1 MQPLWL
7 QVMWQTCSAAERA
20 LACAVQQPTHVGAR
34 DAALRL
40 RLDATQVAPLED
52 FTGLNSES
60 ARWQVSGADESS
72 LYVEVTDIA
81 GDDVVCEA
89 KNSAVLAG
97 LLTLV
102 HSRAGASTPVDMPLL
117 AQADRAAF
125 KCGPPAWRRVPVDWL
140 SARQRVW
147 SCK

>member
-1 MQPLWL
+1 M
-7 QVMWQTCSAAERA
+7 
-20 LACAVQQPTHVGAR
+20 
-34 DAALRL
+34 
-40 RLDATQVAPLED
+40 
-52 FTGLNSES
+52 
-60 ARWQVSGADESS
+60 SGADESS
-72 LYVEVTDIA
+72 LYVEVTAIS

-125 KCGPPAWRRVPVDWL
+125 KCGA
-140 SARQRVW
+140 SALRHSHR
-147 SCK
+147 